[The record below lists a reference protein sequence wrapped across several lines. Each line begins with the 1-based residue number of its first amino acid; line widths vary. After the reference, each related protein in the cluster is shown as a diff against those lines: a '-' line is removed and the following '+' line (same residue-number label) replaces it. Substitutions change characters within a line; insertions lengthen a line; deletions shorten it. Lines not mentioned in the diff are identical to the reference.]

1 MIFGNTFYE
10 IAAIL
15 GLAAVIGALGQKL
28 RQPLIIMFLATGIV
42 AGPACLGVIESHEQI
57 ELLAQIGIALLLF
70 IVGLRLDLD
79 LIRTTGAVALA
90 TGLGQIVFTS
100 IIGFLIA
107 LVLGMSAINSA
118 YVAVAL
124 TFSST
129 IIIVK
134 LLSDKKEIDSL
145 HGRIAVG
152 FLIVQDIAAIL
163 ALVGLTTFGS
173 QLPEGQSALAASAM
187 VAAKGAGLLAGVGM
201 VMRFVLPALLL
212 KLANSQELLN
222 VFAIAWA
229 VFLGA
234 VSDFLGF
241 SKEVGAFL
249 AGVSLASTDYRDAIG
264 ARLTGLRDF
273 LLLFFFIDLGA
284 RLEWSAVGALI
295 GESALFSVF
304 VLIGNPIIVLIIMG
318 VMGYRRRTGF
328 MAGLTVAQISEFSLI
343 VAALGLSLGH
353 ITKETMGLITLVGVV
368 TIFASTYMILYS
380 EPLYRFFSAPLR
392 IFEKKNPYREVSID
406 VFQTQPVVDVILVGL
421 GNYGSGLAEHLLG
434 RKKSLVAVDFD
445 PRALEKWRSRDVTV
459 LYGDMGDPEL
469 HEELPLNKAKWVVST
484 VRSKELNLALL
495 NLLAYRKFGGKV
507 ALTAVSPEESNLYK
521 AAGAHVV
528 LRPFADAAEQAA
540 DALTHARGVFPSTI
554 DWPIAFREIRLKP
567 GSVFSGHP
575 IHEIPLRS
583 STGTSILAV
592 NRAGHVFYDPDPEFR
607 VYPGDRLVVMGSH
620 EELKHADD
628 LLGQLQETEP
638 SRTPDQFMVDEV
650 VIPCDADV
658 VGKTLAELKFRQHF
672 EVTVVGIRRGAER
685 IFSPGPQEQLMSNDR
700 LIVLGERESV
710 ERLRLA
716 CPIGTVRA
724 PQDSDNA

>member
-1 MIFGNTFYE
+1 
-10 IAAIL
+10 
-15 GLAAVIGALGQKL
+15 
-28 RQPLIIMFLATGIV
+28 
-42 AGPACLGVIESHEQI
+42 
-57 ELLAQIGIALLLF
+57 
-70 IVGLRLDLD
+70 
-79 LIRTTGAVALA
+79 
-90 TGLGQIVFTS
+90 
-100 IIGFLIA
+100 
-107 LVLGMSAINSA
+107 
-118 YVAVAL
+118 
-124 TFSST
+124 
-129 IIIVK
+129 
-134 LLSDKKEIDSL
+134 
-145 HGRIAVG
+145 
-152 FLIVQDIAAIL
+152 L

-173 QLPEGQSALAASAM
+173 QLPEGQSATVASAM
-187 VAAKGAGLLAGVGM
+187 VAAKGAGFLAGVGM
-201 VMRFVLPALLL
+201 VMRYVLPALLL

-264 ARLTGLRDF
+264 SRLTGLRDF
-273 LLLFFFIDLGA
+273 LLLFFLIDLGA
-284 RLEWSAVGALI
+284 RLEWSTVGSLI

-406 VFQTQPVVDVILVGL
+406 VFQSQPVVDVILVGL
-421 GNYGSGLAEHLLG
+421 GNCGSGLAEHLLD

-445 PRALEKWRSRDVTV
+445 PRALAKWRSRDVTV

-495 NLLAYRKFGGKV
+495 NLLAHRKFSGKV
-507 ALTAVSPEESNLYK
+507 ALTAVSPEESNIYK

-592 NRAGHVFYDPDPEFR
+592 NRAGHVFYDPNPEFR

-638 SRTPDQFMVDEV
+638 LRTPDQFMVDEV

-672 EVTVVGIRRGAER
+672 AVTVVGIRRGEER

-716 CPIGTVRA
+716 CPIGIVPA
-724 PQDSDNA
+724 DQDSDNA